1 MMRAKTTIQQN
12 KPDNAT
18 LKQFFTVYPHLK
30 EENNTEW
37 LELLSRAQI
46 YTAIPKGILCNEE
59 KRFLL
64 LLEGQ
69 VRVYHLSQD
78 GREFT
83 LYRNNPGEVC
93 VMSLSSILNNEPF
106 KAHSVAET
114 HLKALALPVRDFFRA
129 LNISESFRL
138 LVITSL
144 TNSFNHM
151 IDTFQE
157 TVFNRLEIRMTCLLS
172 RLFERAK
179 SDELK
184 ITHVDIAHEMG
195 TTREVVSRILKQM
208 EQEGYLRLSRGKIKR
223 VAGQQLQGYAE

>member
-1 MMRAKTTIQQN
+1 MKIETAEQQN
-12 KPDNAT
+12 KPDKVS
-18 LKQFFTVYPHLK
+18 LHKLFTVYPTLQEDK
-30 EENNTEW
+30 NEAW
-37 LELLSRAQI
+37 LDMLAQAPV
-46 YTAIPKGILCNEE
+46 YTAEPQSTLCNEE

-69 VRVYHLSQD
+69 VRVYQLSQD

-93 VMSLSSILNNEPF
+93 VMSLSSVLNNEPF
-106 KAHSVAET
+106 RAHSVAET
-114 HLKALALPVRDFFRA
+114 RIQALALSTCDFFRA
-129 LNISESFRL
+129 LGISESFRL
-138 LVITSL
+138 LVLTSL

-172 RLFERAK
+172 RLFEREQ
-179 SDELK
+179 SDVLK
-184 ITHVDIAHEMG
+184 ITHQEIAYEMG

-208 EQEGYLRLSRGKIKR
+208 EQEGCLQLSRGKIKR
-223 VAGQQLQGYAE
+223 LADQKQHEYAE

>member
-1 MMRAKTTIQQN
+1 MKNKTTKQN
-12 KPDNAT
+12 KPDSAI
-18 LKQFFTVYPHLK
+18 LQQFFAVYPALK
-30 EENNTEW
+30 EDNDEW
-37 LELLSRAQI
+37 LELLGHAQI
-46 YTAIPKGILCNEE
+46 YTAEPQGRLCDEE

-69 VRVYHLSQD
+69 VRVYQLAQD

-83 LYRNNPGEVC
+83 LYRNNPGEIC

-106 KAHSVAET
+106 RAHSIAET
-114 HLKALALPVRDFFRA
+114 RLKALALPASDFFRA
-129 LNISESFRL
+129 LNVSQSFRL

-144 TNSFNHM
+144 TTSFNHM

-172 RLFERAK
+172 RLFERAQ
-179 SDELK
+179 SDVLN
-184 ITHVDIAHEMG
+184 ITHMDIAHEMG

-208 EQEGYLRLSRGKIKR
+208 EQEGFLQLSRGKIKL
-223 VAGQQLQGYAE
+223 VASQPLQGYVQ